1 VIKERMEA
9 LAFDVTAAPL
19 AETAA
24 YVKSELEKWGKVV
37 REVGAKID

>member
-1 VIKERMEA
+1 MEA

-24 YVKSELEKWGKVV
+24 YVKSELAKWGQVV
-37 REVGAKID
+37 REVGAKVD